1 MHVDD
6 LRAEL
11 NLPVEQVSAALA
23 LMELKGL
30 VRHVGGMQYVALR
43 EEQADYQVGL
53 MLRCLALAIHG
64 ASAKRRQRTPMT
76 EIAVCK
82 VGKCLVTC

>member
-1 MHVDD
+1 MAGEQRTARAVLPADATEAQLYARLGATPMHVDD

-11 NLPVEQVSAALA
+11 NLPIEQVSAALA

-43 EEQADYQVGL
+43 EEQAGYQ
-53 MLRCLALAIHG
+53 AD
-64 ASAKRRQRTPMT
+64 
-76 EIAVCK
+76 
-82 VGKCLVTC
+82 